1 MVGAGI
7 LLELL
12 RDDTSLTRAQ
22 IVARSGL
29 SRVTVT
35 QRLNAL
41 VEAGYVVV
49 QPSTA
54 RTGGRPAEVLAL
66 NPHRGRLLAADV
78 GSSHA
83 RLGLADLTGKV
94 VDHLD
99 LDLNVDDG
107 PDPVLSTLDEAF
119 SQLLAQSNV
128 EPATVLGVGVGMP
141 GPVEYSTGR
150 LVSPPT
156 MNGWDGVDVRAHFAR
171 SFGAPVQVDKDANII
186 ALGVQRVL
194 DPPVEDVLVVKV
206 GMGIGCGIISR
217 GAILRGAHGAAG
229 DLGHIPRPGGE
240 LCRCGQHGCAEAT
253 AGGWA
258 IAARLRDSGH
268 ADVHSSADIVALA
281 SRRDAQA
288 LALLRAAGQRLGE
301 VIAEAIGVVN
311 PALVVVAGDLARAEE
326 PLMAGVRERVYQ
338 RSHPLATRDLQII
351 TSPLGAEAGLRGA
364 AYLASD
370 VALEPSRI
378 DAALTSFA

>member
-1 MVGAGI
+1 M
-7 LLELL
+7 LELL
-12 RDDTSLTRAQ
+12 RDGSLLTRAQ
-22 IVARSGL
+22 IVKRSGL

-35 QRLNAL
+35 NRLNAL
-41 VEAGYVVV
+41 ANAGYVIS

-66 NPHRGRLLAADV
+66 NAHRGWLLGADV

-83 RLGLADLTGKV
+83 RLGLADLAGRL
-94 VDHLD
+94 VDHTD

-107 PDPVLSTLDEAF
+107 PGTVLSLIDDAF
-119 SQLLAQSNV
+119 SHLLSRRNLDTRA
-128 EPATVLGVGVGMP
+128 VLGVGIGMP

-156 MNGWDGVDVRAHFAR
+156 MNGWDGVDVHAHFTR
-171 SFGAPVQVDKDANII
+171 SIGAPVQVDKDANII

-194 DPPVEDVLVVKV
+194 DPPVQDVLVVKV

-217 GAILRGAHGAAG
+217 GSILRGAHGAAG
-229 DLGHIPRPGGE
+229 DLGHIPRPGGD

-258 IAARLRDSGH
+258 IAARLREGGH
-268 ADVHSSADIVALA
+268 HQVRTSADIVRLAAL
-281 SRRDAQA
+281 RDPQA
-288 LALLRAAGQRLGE
+288 LPLLRAAGQRIGE
-301 VIAEAIGVVN
+301 VVAEAIGVVN

-351 TSPLGAEAGLRGA
+351 TSPLGADAGLHGA
-364 AYLASD
+364 TYLAAD
-370 VALEPSRI
+370 LALDPRRI
-378 DAALTSFA
+378 DSAVSTSV